1 MFSSNLHT
9 PLVYEKDFLI
19 PIEGE
24 KIPEEVQKEI
34 RSSHSHFSSFRNV
47 FFTEPAIR
55 GRTKRCMCTPNHQR
69 MDLQDPECW
78 VRSGEDLACS
88 DPKHPLPLSQ
98 SSHAEEELHRKH
110 GETVKDL
117 HAQPGGPAHWYDW
130 ENSESNHLT
139 LAYSRVIFSSISFSL
154 LISSK

>member
-55 GRTKRCMCTPNHQR
+55 GRTKRCMCTRQSRKNGSAKPWMLSSFRRRPCLFRSKTSASPFSGLSCWRRTTSEAWRNCQGSTCPTWR
-69 MDLQDPECW
+69 PCTLVWLRKFRKQSFNFGLQP
-78 VRSGEDLACS
+78 SYFFQ
-88 DPKHPLPLSQ
+88 H
-98 SSHAEEELHRKH
+98 
-110 GETVKDL
+110 
-117 HAQPGGPAHWYDW
+117 
-130 ENSESNHLT
+130 
-139 LAYSRVIFSSISFSL
+139 
-154 LISSK
+154 